1 LHCHHLPAI
10 LKLGGNSYDYDI
22 QPQRII
28 HNLFF
33 RKASRNTNL
42 LSAHK
47 IEYTISTMGN
57 TWQANSRGFGIN
69 TLAQIEYK
77 IYVKK
82 RIMKKLFSF

>member
-1 LHCHHLPAI
+1 MI
-10 LKLGGNSYDYDI
+10 TIFNRKE
-22 QPQRII
+22 
-28 HNLFF
+28 LFITYSLEKQAEI
-33 RKASRNTNL
+33 RNL

-82 RIMKKLFSF
+82 KDYEKAVFFLNADT

>member
-1 LHCHHLPAI
+1 MI
-10 LKLGGNSYDYDI
+10 TIFNRKE
-22 QPQRII
+22 
-28 HNLFF
+28 LFITYSLEKQAEI
-33 RKASRNTNL
+33 RNL

-57 TWQANSRGFGIN
+57 TWQANSRGFDIN

-82 RIMKKLFSF
+82 EDYEKAVFFLNADT

>member
-1 LHCHHLPAI
+1 MI
-10 LKLGGNSYDYDI
+10 TIFNRKE
-22 QPQRII
+22 
-28 HNLFF
+28 LFITYSLEKQAEI
-33 RKASRNTNL
+33 RNL

-57 TWQANSRGFGIN
+57 TWKANSRGFGIN

-82 RIMKKLFSF
+82 EDYEKAVFFLNADT

>member
-1 LHCHHLPAI
+1 MI
-10 LKLGGNSYDYDI
+10 TIFNRKE
-22 QPQRII
+22 
-28 HNLFF
+28 LFIPYSLEKQAEI
-33 RKASRNTNL
+33 RNL

-82 RIMKKLFSF
+82 EDYEKAVFFLNADT

>member
-1 LHCHHLPAI
+1 MI
-10 LKLGGNSYDYDI
+10 TIFNRKE
-22 QPQRII
+22 
-28 HNLFF
+28 LFIPYSLEKQAEI
-33 RKASRNTNL
+33 RNL

-82 RIMKKLFSF
+82 KDYEKAVFFLNADT